1 MAGQVFV
8 PLSTNR
14 AGARRSM
21 LIDCPG
27 CGKSYHIVKAVLG
40 STGRRVACP
49 RCDAIWLVAADG
61 GAGTTTPE
69 LAEDLSPTAEISLA
83 ATDDV
88 HRAEPAGRVLPPAV
102 VKKTHALPE
111 FLVGFAFIGLV
122 MALIGF
128 RTEVV
133 RLWPRAA
140 SGYAALGL
148 PVNLRGLALENFR
161 TITINDGFQTVLGV
175 EGEITN
181 LRAQAT
187 KLPSIR
193 LAIGDGHDRILYSWV
208 VAAQKPRLAAGET
221 IVFRTRLAAPP
232 AAGRKIL
239 VDFIPTSAMS
249 SRLGLAKGLALLKA
263 IRAAGRRSRSA
274 ICRIC
279 DAGCQHRSDAAVLPV
294 FPGPIRE

>member
-1 MAGQVFV
+1 MAGQAFV

-40 STGRRVACP
+40 SSGRRVACP
-49 RCDAIWLVAADG
+49 RCDAIWFVAADG
-61 GAGTTTPE
+61 SAGTPAPD
-69 LAEDLSPTAEISLA
+69 LAEDVSPTAEISVA
-83 ATDDV
+83 AADDV
-88 HRAEPAGRVLPPAV
+88 HRAEPAGRVLAPAK
-102 VKKTHALPE
+102 VKKAHALSE
-111 FLVGFAFIGLV
+111 LCVGFAFIALV

-140 SGYAALGL
+140 TGYAAFGL
-148 PVNLRGLALENFR
+148 PVNLRGLAFENFR

-181 LRAQAT
+181 RRAQAT

-193 LAIGDGHDRILYSWV
+193 LAIQDAHGRSLYSWV
-208 VAAQKPRLAAGET
+208 VTAQKPRLAAGET
-221 IVFRTRLAAPP
+221 VVFRARLAAPP
-232 AAGRKIL
+232 AAGREVL
-239 VDFIPTSAMS
+239 VDFIPAPGT
-249 SRLGLAKGLALLKA
+249 GLASVWG
-263 IRAAGRRSRSA
+263 RAWR
-274 ICRIC
+274 
-279 DAGCQHRSDAAVLPV
+279 
-294 FPGPIRE
+294 F